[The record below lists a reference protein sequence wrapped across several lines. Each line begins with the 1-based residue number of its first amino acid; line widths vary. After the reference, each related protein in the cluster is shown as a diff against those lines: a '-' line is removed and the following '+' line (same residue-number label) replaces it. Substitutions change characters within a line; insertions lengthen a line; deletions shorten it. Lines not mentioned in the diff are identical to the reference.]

1 MDSMLIIILIGLFME
16 IYMWATYFRKE
27 KFYRLNY
34 IIIVI
39 NLVAYVWFFSVYGLT
54 PKWIQM
60 IFLTTILSI
69 ISIIDLRYKIIP
81 NKIIAIIFMF
91 GVLFNIINKT
101 VTVGNMIT
109 GFFIISIPLLIM
121 SIVLKGSMG
130 GGDIKLMA
138 VAGAF
143 LGWKSIIVAFLI
155 GSIIASITS
164 IILIFLRKIKRTDM
178 IPYGPFLSMGI
189 FIARLYGEKIIS
201 WYIGF

>member
-1 MDSMLIIILIGLFME
+1 MLIIILIGLLME

-27 KFYRLNY
+27 KFSKLNY
-34 IIIVI
+34 MIIVI

-69 ISIIDLRYKIIP
+69 ISIIDFKYKIIP
-81 NKIIAIIFMF
+81 NRIIAAIFIF

-121 SIVLKGSMG
+121 SIILKGSMG

-138 VAGAF
+138 VIGAF
-143 LGWKSIIVAFLI
+143 LGWKIIIVAFLI
-155 GSIIASITS
+155 TSIIASVTS
-164 IILIFLRKIKRTDM
+164 IILILSRKIKRNDM

-189 FIARLYGEKIIS
+189 FIASLYGEKIIS

>member
-1 MDSMLIIILIGLFME
+1 MLIIILIGLFIE

-27 KFYRLNY
+27 KFSKLNY
-34 IIIVI
+34 IIIGI
-39 NLVAYVWFFSVYGLT
+39 NLVAYVCFFSVYGLT

-69 ISIIDLRYKIIP
+69 ISIIDLKYKIIP
-81 NKIIAIIFMF
+81 NKIIVAIFIF

-101 VTVGNMIT
+101 VTVGNMVI

-121 SIVLKGSMG
+121 SIILKGSMG

-143 LGWKSIIVAFLI
+143 LGWENIIVAFII
-155 GSIIASITS
+155 GSLIASITS
-164 IILIFLRKIKRTDM
+164 IILIILRKIKRNDM

-189 FIARLYGEKIIS
+189 FIASLYGERIIS